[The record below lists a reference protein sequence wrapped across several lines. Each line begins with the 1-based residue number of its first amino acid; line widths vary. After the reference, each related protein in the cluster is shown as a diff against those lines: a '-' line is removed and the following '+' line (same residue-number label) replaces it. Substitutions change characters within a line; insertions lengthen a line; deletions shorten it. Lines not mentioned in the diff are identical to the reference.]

1 MKSFLKL
8 TIAFACLVV
17 YISGPVHATQ
27 GRPEDHVSY
36 EVNVVLQPG
45 VSIDTVNAV
54 LGTTVIDQ
62 IPGTSY
68 YRLLTPGGLD
78 AYEAQARM
86 GAYDDDLVS
95 VDPNFIYQQPEI
107 RQVSEAFLDQS
118 SEAFLDGFRP
128 ARFFA
133 QPSIINLRL
142 AEAQSIT
149 RGAGVT
155 VAVIDTGID
164 FNHPLFAG
172 RISPTFYD
180 FVDNDF
186 NPTDESKGVGS
197 GHGTFVAGL
206 ISLAAP
212 DARIMPLRA
221 FGPDGKATS
230 FNIAKAIRF
239 ARDNGATV
247 INMSFGLRERDG
259 MIKDAIDYASASS
272 YLVAAAGND
281 DLDFL
286 QFPSALNK
294 IGSVA
299 STTDIDLKAPFSNF
313 NSHVHVSAPGV
324 SLYSAYPGGLWA
336 YWTGTSFSAALV
348 SAEAAQLLAL
358 NPKLNRGNL
367 DQIIRSSGVSIDA
380 VNRAYFGKLGKR
392 IDYLSAAKS
401 VRQFGG
407 GHDPAN

>member
-1 MKSFLKL
+1 MGETMKFFLKL
-8 TIAFACLVV
+8 TIALTFFAL
-17 YISGPVHATQ
+17 YISGRVHATKDQ
-27 GRPEDHVSY
+27 PDYVSG

-45 VSIDTVNAV
+45 VSIDDVNARW
-54 LGTTVIDQ
+54 GTTVIEQ

-68 YRLLTPGGLD
+68 YRLLTPGLD
-78 AYEAQARM
+78 ASEAQAYM
-86 GAYDDDLVS
+86 DADTDLVS
-95 VDPNFIYQQPEI
+95 VDPNYIYQQPEI
-107 RQVSEAFLDQS
+107 RQVSDAFLDQS
-118 SEAFLDGFRP
+118 SDAFLDGLRP

-155 VAVIDTGID
+155 IAVIDTGID

-180 FVDNDF
+180 FVDDDF
-186 NPTDESKGVGS
+186 NPMDKPKGKGT

-212 DARIMPLRA
+212 DASIMPLRA
-221 FGPDGKATS
+221 FGLNGQATS

-247 INMSFGLRERDG
+247 INMSFGLMESDG

-272 YLVAAAGND
+272 YLVGAAGND
-281 DLDFL
+281 NRDFL
-286 QFPSALNK
+286 QFPSVLSK
-294 IGSVA
+294 ICSVA
-299 STTDIDLKAPFSNF
+299 STTDTDLKAPFSNF
-313 NSHVHVSAPGV
+313 NSNVHVSAPGV
-324 SLYSAYPGGLWA
+324 SLYSAYPGGRWA
-336 YWTGTSFSAALV
+336 YWTGTSFSTALV

-358 NPKLNRGNL
+358 NPKLNRSRL
-367 DQIIRSSGVSIDA
+367 DQIIRNSGVNIDG
-380 VNRAYFGKLGKR
+380 VNAAYSGKLGKR
-392 IDYLSAAKS
+392 LDYLSAAKS
-401 VRQFGG
+401 VRGASGG
-407 GHDPAN
+407 GY